1 MKNMVIR
8 AVISAAAAIL
18 VYLIGYYGIGSVIAT
33 DDISIGLIFIGAV
46 LAGGCVWIGSR
57 P

>member
-1 MKNMVIR
+1 MKNMIIR